1 MQILPSRLFPA
12 LCLLA
17 VAGLLTSCESEV
29 AASRSTGSFATAP
42 NERPGLGTKWGEER
56 NSAVRATEFRR
67 SDPSH
72 PTATAAIYYDD
83 EKGIRAMGGAYFSRG
98 WAFLPGAANGL
109 VSVGL
114 KGDGWGMLPGAN
126 VNGRWFVAGQEGHR
140 YSIIIRNRTDERL
153 EVVASVDGLDVLD
166 GRAASPRKRGYL
178 LQPHAT
184 QVIDGFRKSTD
195 TVAAFRFGAVSES
208 VRSEKVSPD
217 WECGS
222 SRHRDLFRIRHEP
235 AFRDGKEAAITG
247 ESLPRAIRD
256 TSAISHRCLRERGG
270 GSLAPA
276 PTGA

>member
-1 MQILPSRLFPA
+1 MQILPSRFLPLFGFLA
-12 LCLLA
+12 L
-17 VAGLLTSCESEV
+17 AGLLGSCESEV
-29 AASRSTGSFATAP
+29 ATSHSTGAFATAP

-56 NSAVRATEFRR
+56 DSAVRATGFRR

-72 PTATAAIYYDD
+72 PTATAAIYYND

-126 VNGRWFVAGQEGHR
+126 VNGRWFVVGQEGHR
-140 YSIIIRNRTDERL
+140 YSIVVRNRTNERL

-166 GRAASPRKRGYL
+166 GRAASPGKRGYL

-184 QVIDGFRKSTD
+184 QVIDGFRKSTE

-208 VRSEKVSPD
+208 YAAKKHHQTGNVGVIGVAIFSES
-217 WECGS
+217 G
-222 SRHRDLFRIRHEP
+222 
-235 AFRDGKEAAITG
+235 TN
-247 ESLPRAIRD
+247 LPSETEKNRRLQANPFPGRFA
-256 TSAISHRCLRERGG
+256 T
-270 GSLAPA
+270 P
-276 PTGA
+276 PQ